1 MFNFESKY
9 KQVEVLRTKTLHGLP
24 LSFSPYQSV
33 GGDGSVVAPGAP
45 LRTVEMCFFSNFS
58 NVQMVE

>member
-1 MFNFESKY
+1 MFNFKSKY
-9 KQVEVLRTKTLHGLP
+9 KQVEVLCTKTLHGLP

-33 GGDGSVVAPGAP
+33 GGDGGVVAPGAP

-58 NVQMVE
+58 NVQMVQ